1 MSTILPLRP
10 RPTHPIQ
17 ASTSSPSKPGPARP
31 LLDRWFLAWAEKAEA
46 RWVQPGYPH
55 SRYY

>member
-10 RPTHPIQ
+10 RTTPMPATQ
-17 ASTSSPSKPGPARP
+17 SPSTTGPARP

-46 RWVQPGYPH
+46 RWARLPL